1 MSKGIGVKAK
11 LILQDDKTVIYEYGS
26 YNWNEENYR
35 NIEQVCDGMV
45 SIQKTCFLKP
55 EIHEKIK
62 RFPNSKK
69 KLITKKIPVDV
80 DYLKAI
86 DEGLIII
93 ENCSNCGEAT
103 DDEKQLDV
111 MVLHILCYLFL
122 RYQEEGNIPEYIG
135 YYV

>member
-1 MSKGIGVKAK
+1 MSRGIGAKAK
-11 LILQDDKTVIYEYGS
+11 LILQDDKTVIYEYGQ
-26 YNWNEENYR
+26 YNWNEEKYR
-35 NIEQVCDGMV
+35 NAEQVCDGMI
-45 SIQKTCFLKP
+45 SIQKTCFLKL

-62 RFPNSKK
+62 RFPNGKK

-93 ENCSNCGEAT
+93 ENCSNCWETT
-103 DDEKQLDV
+103 DDEKQVDV
-111 MVLHILCYLFL
+111 MVLRLLCYLFL
-122 RYQEEGNIPEYIG
+122 PYQEEGNIPEYIG

>member
-1 MSKGIGVKAK
+1 MSKGVGAKAK
-11 LILQDDKTVIYEYGS
+11 LILQDDKTVIYEYGL
-26 YNWNEENYR
+26 YNWNEEKYR
-35 NIEQVCDGMV
+35 NAEQVCDGMV
-45 SIQKTCFLKP
+45 SIQKTCLLKP

-93 ENCSNCGEAT
+93 ESCSSC
-103 DDEKQLDV
+103 
-111 MVLHILCYLFL
+111 
-122 RYQEEGNIPEYIG
+122 
-135 YYV
+135 